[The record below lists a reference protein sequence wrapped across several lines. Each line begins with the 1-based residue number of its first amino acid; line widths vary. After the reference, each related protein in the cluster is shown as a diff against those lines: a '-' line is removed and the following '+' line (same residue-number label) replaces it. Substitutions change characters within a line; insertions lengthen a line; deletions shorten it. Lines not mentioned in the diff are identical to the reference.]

1 MDKRSEIISMV
12 ERRRHWPAEGKLRIV
27 EEALAPGAVMQRL
40 PTAMVSAGLF
50 CAPGFLLAAA
60 SLAAPP

>member
-1 MDKRSEIISMV
+1 MNKRSEIISMV

-40 PTAMVSAGLF
+40 PTAMVSAVSSVHLAF
-50 CAPGFLLAAA
+50 CSQRPA
-60 SLAAPP
+60 